1 MTEQSRLDADLNGP
15 ISPPRDNGEIVFGAP
30 WERRVFGLTMALCRS
45 DACEWKAFRQHLIRR
60 IADDEARPYWR
71 SWPQR
76 SRTFSST
83 PPRYCPPISTLVT
96 ADCCSAR
103 PDTTTVIR
111 TRSLVD

>member
-15 ISPPRDNGEIVFGAP
+15 IFPPRDNGEIVFGAP

-71 SWPQR
+71 SWAAALEDILFDTATLQPADIDARHRRLLQR
-76 SRTFSST
+76 
-83 PPRYCPPISTLVT
+83 PPGHDHRH
-96 ADCCSAR
+96 
-103 PDTTTVIR
+103 
-111 TRSLVD
+111 